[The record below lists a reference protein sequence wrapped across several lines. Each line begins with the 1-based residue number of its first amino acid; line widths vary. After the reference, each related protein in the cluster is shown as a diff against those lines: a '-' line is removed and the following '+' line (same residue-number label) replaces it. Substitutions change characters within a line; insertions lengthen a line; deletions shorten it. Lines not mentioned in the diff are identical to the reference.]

1 MTEQLP
7 VKFQEHLQLQ
17 NVGINVTNIGFSSL
31 TMESDKF
38 ICVREK
44 VNDTAF
50 VIIIDMAD
58 PTNPIKRPITVD
70 SAIMNPISK
79 VIALKAG
86 KTLQIFN
93 IELRSG
99 MKAYTVAED
108 CIFWKWAS
116 VNTIGVVTETS
127 VYHWIMEGD
136 SQPDKMFDRHQSLLG
151 CQIINYHTDESWHW
165 LLVHGIKAQEGRV
178 VGRMQL
184 YSVERK
190 VSQPIEGHAAAFTQF
205 KLEANK
211 KTSTLFSF
219 AVRGPQGGKLYIVE
233 VGTPP
238 DNEGFQKKVIDVQF
252 PPEAPNDFPVA
263 MQTSA
268 KHGVIFL
275 VTKYG
280 YVHMFDIESGTLI
293 CMNRI
298 SAETMFVTAP
308 YEPTSGIIAVNR
320 KGQVL
325 SVSMDEEIVVS
336 YIQNT
341 LGNAEL
347 AYKMAARCNLPG
359 ADQLFLAQ
367 NYDAPDIANIAI
379 SNQLFEEAFSIYKKF
394 EVATSAIQVLIDH
407 IKNLDRAYEF
417 AERCNDPSVWSLLAN
432 AQIRQG
438 LVKEAI
444 DSFIKADDPTSYLE
458 VVNVATQNNNWEDL
472 VRYLQ
477 MARKKAR
484 ETFVETELA
493 FAYAKTNRLAE
504 LEEFISAPNHAQIQT
519 VGDRCF
525 EQGMHEAAK
534 ILYNNISYY
543 AKLAVTLCHLGNYQ
557 GAIECT

>member
-58 PTNPIKRPITVD
+58 PTNPIKLPITAD
-70 SAIMNPISK
+70 SAIMNPTSK

-93 IELRSG
+93 IKLSSR
-99 MKAYTVAED
+99 MKTYTMEED
-108 CIFWKWAS
+108 SIFWKWVS
-116 VNTIGVVTETS
+116 VNTIGIVTETS
-127 VYHWIMEGD
+127 VYHWTMEGD

-151 CQIINYHTDESWHW
+151 CQIINYRTDESWHW
-165 LLVHGIKAQEGRV
+165 LLVNGIKAQEGRV

-184 YSVERK
+184 YSVEHK

-205 KLEANK
+205 KLEGNT

-219 AVRGPQGGKLYIVE
+219 AVRGPQGGKLHIIE

-238 DNEGFQKKVIDVQF
+238 PENQAFQKKVVDVQF
-252 PPEAPNDFPVA
+252 PAESPNDFPVA

-320 KGQVL
+320 KGQV
-325 SVSMDEEIVVS
+325 
-336 YIQNT
+336 
-341 LGNAEL
+341 
-347 AYKMAARCNLPG
+347 
-359 ADQLFLAQ
+359 
-367 NYDAPDIANIAI
+367 
-379 SNQLFEEAFSIYKKF
+379 
-394 EVATSAIQVLIDH
+394 
-407 IKNLDRAYEF
+407 
-417 AERCNDPSVWSLLAN
+417 
-432 AQIRQG
+432 
-438 LVKEAI
+438 
-444 DSFIKADDPTSYLE
+444 
-458 VVNVATQNNNWEDL
+458 
-472 VRYLQ
+472 
-477 MARKKAR
+477 
-484 ETFVETELA
+484 
-493 FAYAKTNRLAE
+493 
-504 LEEFISAPNHAQIQT
+504 
-519 VGDRCF
+519 GDRCF